1 MSAQKIA
8 LFVSEEKLKNFTTVN
23 QNVSPADL
31 VPNILTAQD
40 TELQFYLG
48 STFYFSIQDQV
59 LNGTVNTNNQFLL
72 DNYISKALIQW
83 GLMRALPNLKYK
95 IYNKSVLSPTA
106 ENADSITL
114 EELQFLQQQCRDTG
128 NTYATRMV
136 EWIQLHPG
144 DYPVY
149 FSQKVTDGMM
159 PSYADPIYGGL
170 VTSSMP
176 YAWKKR
182 WGMSRNWVNDGMNGC
197 CEGLFPNTYVN
208 TTVF

>member
-40 TELQFYLG
+40 IELQFYLG
-48 STFYFSIQDQV
+48 STFYFSLQDQV
-59 LNGTVNTNNQFLL
+59 LNGNVNTDNQFLL

-83 GLMRALPNLKYK
+83 GLMRSLPNLKYK

-106 ENADSITL
+106 ENADSIDL
-114 EELQFLQQQCRDTG
+114 EELKFLQQQCRDTG
-128 NTYATRMV
+128 NVYATRMV
-136 EWIQLHPG
+136 EWIQLHPAA
-144 DYPVY
+144 YPVY
-149 FSQKVTDGMM
+149 FSQLVTDGQM

-170 VTSSMP
+170 VTSAMP

-182 WGMSRNWVNDGMNGC
+182 YGMNRFGVNDGMY

>member
-1 MSAQKIA
+1 
-8 LFVSEEKLKNFTTVN
+8 
-23 QNVSPADL
+23 
-31 VPNILTAQD
+31 LTAQD

-48 STFYFSIQDQV
+48 STFYFSLQDQV
-59 LNGTVNTNNQFLL
+59 LNGNVNADNQFLI

-83 GLMRALPNLKYK
+83 GLMRSLPALKYK

-106 ENADSITL
+106 ENAESITL

-136 EWIQLHPG
+136 EWIQLHPAA
-144 DYPVY
+144 YPVY

-182 WGMSRNWVNDGMNGC
+182 MGVSRQWVNDGMSGC

>member
-1 MSAQKIA
+1 MSQKIP
-8 LFVSEEKLKNFTTVN
+8 LFVSEEKIKNFTTVN
-23 QNVSPADL
+23 QNVSPLDI
-31 VPNILTAQD
+31 VPNILVAQD
-40 TELQFYLG
+40 IELQFYLG

-59 LNGTVNTNNQFLL
+59 LNGTVTTENQFLL

-106 ENADSITL
+106 ENADSIDL
-114 EELQFLQQQCRDTG
+114 DELKFLQQQCRDTG
-128 NTYATRMV
+128 NVYATRMV

-149 FSQKVTDGMM
+149 FSQRVTDGQL
-159 PSYADPIYGGL
+159 PSGADPIYGGL

-176 YAWKKR
+176 YAWRKR
-182 WGMSRNWVNDGMNGC
+182 AGMNRNSVNDGMY

>member
-1 MSAQKIA
+1 MSQKIP
-8 LFVSEEKLKNFTTVN
+8 LFVSEEKIKSFTTVN
-23 QNVSPADL
+23 QNVSPLDI
-31 VPNILTAQD
+31 VPNILVAQD
-40 TELQFYLG
+40 IELQFYLG

-59 LNGTVNTNNQFLL
+59 LNGTVTTENQFLL

-106 ENADSITL
+106 ENADSIDL
-114 EELQFLQQQCRDTG
+114 DELKFLQQQCRDTG
-128 NTYATRMV
+128 NVYATRMV

-149 FSQKVTDGMM
+149 FSQRVTDGIL
-159 PSYADPIYGGL
+159 PSGADPIYGGL

-176 YAWKKR
+176 YAWRKR
-182 WGMSRNWVNDGMNGC
+182 AGMNRNGVNDGMY

>member
-1 MSAQKIA
+1 MSQKIP
-8 LFVSEEKLKNFTTVN
+8 LFVSEEKIKSFTTVN
-23 QNVSPADL
+23 QNVSPLDI
-31 VPNILTAQD
+31 VPNILVAQD
-40 TELQFYLG
+40 IELQFYLG

-59 LNGTVNTNNQFLL
+59 LNGTVTTENQFLL

-106 ENADSITL
+106 ENADSIDL
-114 EELQFLQQQCRDTG
+114 DELKFLQQQCRDTG
-128 NTYATRMV
+128 NVYATRMV

-149 FSQKVTDGMM
+149 FSQRVTDGQM

-176 YAWKKR
+176 YAWRKR
-182 WGMSRNWVNDGMNGC
+182 AGMNRNGVNDGMY

>member
-1 MSAQKIA
+1 MSQKIP
-8 LFVSEEKLKNFTTVN
+8 LFISAEKLRAFTTTN
-23 QNVSPADL
+23 QNVSDADL
-31 VPNILTAQD
+31 VPNILVAQD
-40 TELQFYLG
+40 IELQFYLG
-48 STFYFSIQDQV
+48 STFYFSLQDQV
-59 LNGTVNTNNQFLL
+59 LNGTVSEDNQFLI

-106 ENADSITL
+106 ENADSIDL
-114 EELQFLQQQCRDTG
+114 DELKFLQQQCRDTG
-128 NTYATRMV
+128 NVYATRMV
-136 EWIQLHPG
+136 EWINLHPG
-144 DYPVY
+144 AYPVF
-149 FSQKVTDGMM
+149 FSQRVTDGIM
-159 PSYADPIYGGL
+159 PSAADPIYGGI

-182 WGMSRNWVNDGMNGC
+182 SGWNRNGINDGMY

>member
-1 MSAQKIA
+1 MSQKIP
-8 LFVSEEKLKNFTTVN
+8 LFVSEEKIKSFTTTN
-23 QNVSPADL
+23 QNVSPLDL
-31 VPNILTAQD
+31 VPNILVAQD
-40 TELQFYLG
+40 VELQFYLG

-59 LNGTVNTNNQFLL
+59 LNGTVTTENQFLL

-128 NTYATRMV
+128 NVYATRMV

-149 FSQKVTDGMM
+149 FSQKVTDGQM
-159 PSYADPIYGGL
+159 PSYSDPIYGGL
-170 VTSSMP
+170 VTSGMP

-182 WGMSRNWVNDGMNGC
+182 FGVSRTGVNDGMY
-197 CEGLFPNTYVN
+197 CEGLYPNTYVN

>member
-1 MSAQKIA
+1 MSQKIP
-8 LFVSEEKLKNFTTVN
+8 LFVSEEKLKAFTTVN
-23 QNVSPADL
+23 QNVSPLDI
-31 VPNILTAQD
+31 VPNILVAQD
-40 TELQFYLG
+40 IELQFYLG

-59 LNGTVNTNNQFLL
+59 LNGTVTPENQFLL

-106 ENADSITL
+106 ENADSIDL

-128 NTYATRMV
+128 NVYATRMV
-136 EWIQLHPG
+136 EWINLHPG
-144 DYPVY
+144 DYSVY
-149 FSQKVTDGMM
+149 FSQKVTDGLL
-159 PSYADPIYGGL
+159 PSYADPIYGGI
-170 VTSSMP
+170 VTPSLP

-182 WGMSRNWVNDGMNGC
+182 SGMGINGINNGMY
-197 CEGLFPNTYVN
+197 CEGLYPNTYVN

>member
-1 MSAQKIA
+1 MSQKIP
-8 LFVSEEKLKNFTTVN
+8 LFVSEEKLKSFTTTN
-23 QNVSPADL
+23 QNVSPADI
-31 VPNILTAQD
+31 VPNILLAQD
-40 TELQFYLG
+40 IELQFYLG
-48 STFYFSIQDQV
+48 STFYFSIENQV
-59 LNGTVNTNNQFLL
+59 LNGTVTTENQFLL

-83 GLMRALPNLKYK
+83 GLMRSLPNLKYK

-114 EELQFLQQQCRDTG
+114 EELQFLQQQCRDAG
-128 NTYATRMV
+128 NVYATRMV

-149 FSQKVTDGMM
+149 FSQRVTDGQM
-159 PSYADPIYGGL
+159 PSYSDPIYGGL

-176 YAWKKR
+176 YAYKKR
-182 WGMSRNWVNDGMNGC
+182 AGWGRNWVNDGMY
-197 CEGLFPNTYVN
+197 CEGLYPNTYVN

>member
-1 MSAQKIA
+1 MSQKIP
-8 LFVSEEKLKNFTTVN
+8 LFISAEKLRAFTTTN
-23 QNVSPADL
+23 QNVSDADL
-31 VPNILTAQD
+31 VPNILVAQD
-40 TELQFYLG
+40 IELQFYLG

-59 LNGTVNTNNQFLL
+59 LNGTVTTENQFLI

-106 ENADSITL
+106 ENADSIDL
-114 EELQFLQQQCRDTG
+114 DELKFLQQQCRDTG
-128 NTYATRMV
+128 NVYATRMV

-149 FSQKVTDGMM
+149 FSQRVTDGQM
-159 PSYADPIYGGL
+159 PSGADPIYGGL
-170 VTSSMP
+170 VTSSLP
-176 YAWKKR
+176 YAWRKR
-182 WGMSRNWVNDGMNGC
+182 AGMNRNGVNDGMY
-197 CEGLFPNTYVN
+197 CEGFFPNTYVN

>member
-1 MSAQKIA
+1 MSQKIP
-8 LFVSEEKLKNFTTVN
+8 LFVSEEKLKAFTTTN
-23 QNVSPADL
+23 QNVSPLDL
-31 VPNILTAQD
+31 VPNILVAQD
-40 TELQFYLG
+40 VELQFYLG

-59 LNGTVNTNNQFLL
+59 LNGTVTTENQFLL

-128 NTYATRMV
+128 NVYATRMV
-136 EWIQLHPG
+136 EWIQLHPA

-149 FSQKVTDGMM
+149 FSQRVTDGQM

-170 VTSSMP
+170 VTSAMP

-182 WGMSRNWVNDGMNGC
+182 YGVNRNGLNDGGC

>member
-1 MSAQKIA
+1 
-8 LFVSEEKLKNFTTVN
+8 LEN
-23 QNVSPADL
+23 
-31 VPNILTAQD
+31 
-40 TELQFYLG
+40 
-48 STFYFSIQDQV
+48 QV
-59 LNGTVNTNNQFLL
+59 LNGTVDDNNQFLL

-83 GLMRALPNLKYK
+83 GLMRALPFLKYK
-95 IYNKSVLSPTA
+95 IFNKSVLSPTS

-114 EELQFLQQQCRDTG
+114 EELQFLQQEVRTVG
-128 NTYATRMV
+128 NTYANRMI

-149 FSQKVTDGMM
+149 FSQRVTDGMM
-159 PSYADPIYGGL
+159 PSYTDPIYGGL
-170 VTSSMP
+170 VTSGMP

-182 WGMSRNWVNDGMNGC
+182 WGMSRNWVNDGMNC

>member
-1 MSAQKIA
+1 MSQKIP
-8 LFVSEEKLKNFTTVN
+8 LFVSEEKLKAFTTTN
-23 QNVSPADL
+23 QNVSPLDL
-31 VPNILTAQD
+31 VPNILVAQD
-40 TELQFYLG
+40 VELQFYLG

-59 LNGTVNTNNQFLL
+59 LNGTVTTENQFLL

-128 NTYATRMV
+128 NVYATRMT

-144 DYPVY
+144 DYPVF
-149 FSQKVTDGMM
+149 FSQRVTDGQM

-170 VTSSMP
+170 VTSGMP

-182 WGMSRNWVNDGMNGC
+182 YGVNRNGINDGMY
-197 CEGLFPNTYVN
+197 CEGLYPNTYVN

>member
-1 MSAQKIA
+1 MTP
-8 LFVSEEKLKNFTTVN
+8 EEKIKSFTTVN
-23 QNVSPADL
+23 QNVSPLDI
-31 VPNILTAQD
+31 VPNILVAQD
-40 TELQFYLG
+40 IELQFYLG

-59 LNGTVNTNNQFLL
+59 LNGTVTTENQFLL

-106 ENADSITL
+106 ENADSIDL
-114 EELQFLQQQCRDTG
+114 DELKFLQQQCRDTG
-128 NTYATRMV
+128 NVYATRMV

-149 FSQKVTDGMM
+149 FSQRVTDGQM

-176 YAWKKR
+176 YAWRKR
-182 WGMSRNWVNDGMNGC
+182 AGMNRNGVNDGMY

>member
-1 MSAQKIA
+1 MAAQKIA
-8 LFVSEEKLKNFTTVN
+8 LFVSAEKIRNFTTTN
-23 QNVSPADL
+23 QNVSDADL
-31 VPNILTAQD
+31 VPNILTSQD

-48 STFYFSIQDQV
+48 STFYFSLQDQV
-59 LNGTVNTNNQFLL
+59 LNGNVTTANQFLI

-83 GLMRALPNLKYK
+83 GLCRSLPNLKYK

-106 ENADSITL
+106 ENAESITL

-136 EWIQLHPG
+136 EWIQLHPA

-149 FSQKVTDGMM
+149 FSQKVTDGVM
-159 PSYADPIYGGL
+159 PSYADPIYGAL

-182 WGMSRNWVNDGMNGC
+182 WGVSRNGVNDGFY
-197 CEGLFPNTYVN
+197 CEGLYPNTYVN

>member
-1 MSAQKIA
+1 MSQKIP
-8 LFVSEEKLKNFTTVN
+8 LFVSAEKLRAFTTTN
-23 QNVSPADL
+23 QNVSDADL
-31 VPNILTAQD
+31 VPNILVAQD
-40 TELQFYLG
+40 IELQFYLG
-48 STFYFSIQDQV
+48 STFYFSLQDQV
-59 LNGTVNTNNQFLL
+59 LNGTVTTENQFLI

-106 ENADSITL
+106 ENADSIDL
-114 EELQFLQQQCRDTG
+114 DELKFLQQQCRDTG
-128 NTYATRMV
+128 NVYATRMV

-144 DYPVY
+144 DYAVY
-149 FSQKVTDGMM
+149 FSQRVTDGQM

-176 YAWKKR
+176 YAWRKR
-182 WGMSRNWVNDGMNGC
+182 SGLSRNGVNDGMY